1 MKADWTLGKLA
12 SLLSGKVHGRAE
24 QAFSS
29 LSIDSRTLTPSGE
42 TLFVALTG
50 EQHDGHNYIGE
61 LYKRG
66 VRAFLVSSLPDYNK
80 YPEAGFCVV
89 SDTLCS
95 LQELASA
102 RRQLFVGEVVAITGS
117 NGKTIVKEWIHQCLG
132 ETIRIHRSP
141 KSYNSQVGVPL
152 SVWGL
157 TPEHQLAVIEA
168 GISRPGEME
177 KLNRVIQPDTGIF
190 THLGSAHQEHFESM
204 EQKLKEKL
212 KLFRG
217 CRKVICRADITIG
230 SVPLRTYLRDL
241 QIETV
246 DWSLEGEARYKYR
259 IARRTSSQTSVD
271 AMLQDKKFNF
281 LLPFSDDASVENALH
296 VVTYCLEKGFPP
308 EFVNK
313 QIEKLE
319 PVSMRLE
326 ILKGI
331 MGSTLINDTYN
342 SDTGGVVAALDLMGQ
357 QDTRTGRVVIL
368 SDLLQSGQ
376 EDRALYTEIA
386 ALLKRKKV
394 DLFIGIG
401 PALSDHRALFP
412 VSSLFY
418 RDTEN
423 FLKRMDRTLFHE
435 KIILIKGSRLFGFER
450 VTQELQL
457 KTHQTR
463 LETDLNAM
471 VHNLNHF
478 RSLLNEGVLTMVM
491 VKALSYGSG
500 NIEIAKLLQ
509 YHQVDYLAVA
519 FIDEGVELRKAG
531 IHLPIMVLNPDP
543 SGFGTMLDY
552 MLEPEIYN
560 LRGVEALQKILHRR
574 GIHDFPLHVKLDTG
588 MHRLGFA
595 EKDLEQ
601 LIPWLQHADFRVA
614 SVFSH
619 LVASGDSHHDQFTRE
634 QIQGFN
640 QMCSQLSLA
649 LGLTFRKHILNST
662 GIERFTDA
670 QYDMVRLGIGLHGIG
685 EDPSL
690 KVVSSF
696 LTTVSQMRTVAA
708 GETVGYLRSGL
719 TKRLSSIA
727 TIPLG
732 YADGFHRSLG
742 NGNGFV
748 FVNGQMAPTIGEIC
762 MDMAMI
768 DVTGL
773 EVCEGDEVEL
783 FGKQQSV
790 SELARQAGTIPY
802 EILTSVPER
811 VKRVYLQE

>member
-1 MKADWTLGKLA
+1 MRPDWTLERLG
-12 SLLSGKVHGRAE
+12 LLLNGKVYGRSE
-24 QAFSS
+24 LLVSS
-29 LSIDSRTLTPSGE
+29 LSIDSRTLSSSE
-42 TLFVALTG
+42 STLFVALKG
-50 EQHDGHNYIGE
+50 GQHDGHNYIAE

-66 VRAFLVSSLPDYNK
+66 IRAFLVSALPVSMD
-80 YPEAGFCVV
+80 YPEAGFCLVD
-89 SDTLCS
+89 DTLAG
-95 LQELASA
+95 LQEIALA
-102 RRQLFVGEVVAITGS
+102 RRQLFDGEVLAITGS

-157 TPEHQLAVIEA
+157 KPEHQLAVIEA

-177 KLNRVIQPDTGIF
+177 KLHQVIKPDTGIF
-190 THLGSAHQEHFESM
+190 THLGTAHQEHFESM
-204 EQKLKEKL
+204 EAKLKEKL

-217 CRKVICRADITIG
+217 CQKVICRADISIG
-230 SVPLRTYLRDL
+230 SRSLRSYLEDL
-241 QIETV
+241 QTEIV
-246 DWSLEGEARYKYR
+246 DWSLEGAARYQYR
-259 IARRTSSQTSVD
+259 IIGRSSSQTSMEIKHHGNIVRF
-271 AMLQDKKFNF
+271 K
-281 LLPFSDDASVENALH
+281 LPFADDASLENALQ
-296 VVTYCLEKGFPP
+296 VFTYCLEKEFPP
-308 EFVNK
+308 DFLKE

-331 MGSTLINDTYN
+331 SGSTLINDTYN
-342 SDTGGVVAALDLMGQ
+342 SDTGGVLAALDLMAQ
-357 QDTRTGRVVIL
+357 QDTQTGRVVIL
-368 SDLLQSGQ
+368 SDLLQSGM

-386 ALLKRKKV
+386 SLLKRKGL
-394 DLFIGIG
+394 DMFIGIG
-401 PALSDHRALFP
+401 PALKEQRDLFP
-412 VSSLFY
+412 SSSLFY
-418 RDTEN
+418 KDTEA
-423 FLKRMDRTLFHE
+423 FLKRMDRTLFHQ

-450 VTQELQL
+450 ITRELQL

-509 YHQVDYLAVA
+509 YHQADYLAVA

-531 IHLPIMVLNPDP
+531 IHVPIMVLNPDP
-543 SGFGTMLDY
+543 SGFAPMIDY

-560 LRGVEALQKILHRR
+560 FRGVEALQKILHQRE
-574 GIHDFPLHVKLDTG
+574 INDFPIHVKLDTG
-588 MHRLGFA
+588 MHRLGFD
-595 EKDLEQ
+595 ENDLGK
-601 LIPWLQHADFRVA
+601 LIPLLLEPCFKVA

-619 LVASGDSHHDQFTRE
+619 LAAAGDPNHDQFTRQ
-634 QIQGFN
+634 QISRYDH
-640 QMCSQLSLA
+640 MCAELSEKP
-649 LGLTFRKHILNST
+649 GLSFLKHILNSA
-662 GIERFTDA
+662 GIERFPEA
-670 QYDMVRLGIGLHGIG
+670 QYNMVRLGIGLHGIG
-685 EDPSL
+685 KDPSL

-696 LTTVSQMRTVAA
+696 LTTVSQLRSVAA

-719 TKRLSSIA
+719 TREPSRIA
-727 TIPLG
+727 TIPVG
-732 YADGFHRSLG
+732 YADGLHRSLG
-742 NGNGFV
+742 NGKGV
-748 FVNGQMAPTIGEIC
+748 VYVNGQPAPTIGEIC

-768 DVTGL
+768 DVSGL
-773 EVCEGDEVEL
+773 DVQEGDVVEL

-811 VKRVYLQE
+811 VKRVYMQE